1 MTDPT
6 GSAGRGRLAEV
17 LAMRGGRA
25 APEAPFVI
33 EHREALIYMLCEAAE
48 LEHGIMCQYLFAAFS
63 LKQRED
69 EGLTPEELD
78 VVTRWRRTI
87 AHVAT
92 EEMLHLA
99 LVQNV
104 LSAIGAAPHL
114 TRPNLPAPARH
125 YPAGVNLTLVP
136 FGESALQHFMFL
148 ERPEGMAL
156 DGATGIDAPLHEAVP
171 LMADGGIVPQLQDFA
186 TVGHLYRSIEEGPG
200 APRGQVRRAQP
211 VRRAATRTGDEAT
224 ISVGPSSWP

>member
-1 MTDPT
+1 VT
-6 GSAGRGRLAEV
+6 GSRAGSGRLARV
-17 LAMRGGRA
+17 IATRGGKA

-63 LKQRED
+63 LKQRAD
-69 EGLTPEELD
+69 EGLAPDELEA
-78 VVTRWRRTI
+78 VTRWRRTI

-99 LVQNV
+99 LVENV

-114 TRPNLPAPARH
+114 TRPNLPAPAHH

-136 FGESALQHFMFL
+136 FGERALQHFMFL
-148 ERPEGMAL
+148 ERPEGMEL
-156 DGATGIDAPLHEAVP
+156 EGAAGIDAPVHDAIP
-171 LMADGGIVPQLQDFA
+171 LMAE
-186 TVGHLYRSIEEGPG
+186 S
-200 APRGQVRRAQP
+200 
-211 VRRAATRTGDEAT
+211 
-224 ISVGPSSWP
+224 